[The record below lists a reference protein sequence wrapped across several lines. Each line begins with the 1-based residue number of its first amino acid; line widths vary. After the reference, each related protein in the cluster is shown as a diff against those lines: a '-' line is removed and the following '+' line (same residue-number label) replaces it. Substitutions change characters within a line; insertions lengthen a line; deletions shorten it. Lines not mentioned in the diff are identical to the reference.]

1 LLTNE
6 TSRQWVSDLP
16 TIIKAYNEFV
26 KESKNATVSEEQI
39 DEKLETTKTIE
50 CEGASCKL
58 LDVGPRVRVILYRP
72 IATDGEKKCMES
84 LEQGTTNGIKHQE
97 LLQK

>member
-1 LLTNE
+1 MDLEYLNYVIGRSIAYRQNAEELLTNE

-39 DEKLETTKTIE
+39 NDE
-50 CEGASCKL
+50 
-58 LDVGPRVRVILYRP
+58 
-72 IATDGEKKCMES
+72 
-84 LEQGTTNGIKHQE
+84 LEQPKQYNVRAQVVNYLMWE
-97 LLQK
+97 PVFV